1 VSEGMYC
8 FGVRL
13 TRAIFVLSK
22 NRLGVISPLSLF
34 RYHDFSLVLCCSIF
48 DKKSR
53 KMLHKLANS
62 HQQSEKLS
70 SSSAF
75 IVNAYTECIKLD

>member
-1 VSEGMYC
+1 
-8 FGVRL
+8 
-13 TRAIFVLSK
+13 
-22 NRLGVISPLSLF
+22 
-34 RYHDFSLVLCCSIF
+34 
-48 DKKSR
+48 
-53 KMLHKLANS
+53 MLHKLTNS